1 MKLSVTMLNSFLCD
15 KQIIHEEI
23 LEFETCTRVT
33 GYIISNKI
41 IHVIKRARLGME
53 ECRRKRC
60 DEASIMSAEV
70 VGLETCTK

>member
-1 MKLSVTMLNSFLCD
+1 MKLSVTVLNSLLCD
-15 KQIIHEEI
+15 KQIIHEQM

-41 IHVIKRARLGME
+41 IHIIKRTRLGME

-60 DEASIMSAEV
+60 DGASIMSAEV
-70 VGLETCTK
+70 VEVETCIK